1 MLKTYGLNMEEIF
14 NIKPKLKYKYHWR
27 MYRLYCHL
35 NGLTEGNYKNFK
47 KWVEGK

>member
-1 MLKTYGLNMEEIF
+1 MLKTCGLNMNEIF
-14 NIKPKLKYKYHWR
+14 DIKPKHKYQWR

-47 KWVEGK
+47 KWIEG

>member
-1 MLKTYGLNMEEIF
+1 MLLTYGMKMEEIF
-14 NIKPKLKYKYHWR
+14 KPKPKYEYQWS

-35 NGLTEGNYKNFK
+35 NGLAEGNYNNFK